1 MKTNMIMSMG
11 DLRMKVMDVIKN
23 FKAQPAMI
31 KGRIDHLIN
40 AEYMERDSN
49 DRTTL
54 IYIP

>member
-1 MKTNMIMSMG
+1 MKTNMKMSMG